1 MEEVWMNNQK
11 MQQETRS
18 LKNPKKLLKVTL
30 GKPIGIEEVVAVA
43 RYGAEVGF
51 SEAYKDRVN
60 KCRQLV
66 DDLSAEETAIYG
78 ITTGLGENWKKK
90 ISLEDR
96 EIVQRNNLRSH
107 ACSLGEPIEAEAV
120 RAMMFVMLQHLGSGH
135 TGIRLETLHL
145 IRDLL
150 NKGVTP
156 FVPRHG
162 SVGYLCLE
170 AHIALV
176 LIGEG
181 KAWVDGVLKSGHD
194 ALKEVGMA
202 STVIS
207 SKEGLSLTSGTTSVT
222 AITALALYDA
232 LVMAK
237 SVDIVGAMS
246 LEVLKGS
253 LMAMDDRIM
262 GLRPHVDQAHSAT
275 NIRSILADSEIVAAH
290 KEHRVQ
296 DALSL
301 RSMPQLH
308 GAAKKTLK
316 DSLETLEIE
325 LNASVDNPLIF
336 EEEGKGIALMG
347 CNADGTYVG
356 LAADVSSIALGNLT
370 KMSERRV
377 DRLVNP
383 HVNELPAFL
392 NHNPGLNNGLMIPQY
407 AAAGIMGQIKIL
419 CHPSTVDNFVTCANQ
434 EDYVSMAY
442 NSAKKFYDIGQ
453 LAKYVLSTEL
463 FNACQAQDFYDSLK
477 PSPVTKQV
485 KEHIRN
491 FVPFIKEDC
500 NMSPYIEALA
510 DMIMEQ
516 ELIEIVEGSI
526 GELAF

>member
-1 MEEVWMNNQK
+1 MKEQMSNNQK
-11 MQQETRS
+11 TV
-18 LKNPKKLLKVTL
+18 LKNPKKLSTVTL
-30 GKPIGIEEVVAVA
+30 GGSIRIEDVVAVA
-43 RYGAEVGF
+43 RYGATVEF
-51 SEAYKDRVN
+51 SKDYTIRVI
-60 KCRQLV
+60 KCRELV
-66 DDLSAEETAIYG
+66 EMISKEEDAIYG

-90 ISLEDR
+90 ISIEDR

-107 ACSLGEPIEAEAV
+107 ACSLGDPIEVEAV
-120 RAMMFVMLQHLGSGH
+120 RAMMFVMLQHLGSGY
-135 TGIRLETLHL
+135 TGIRLETLEV
-145 IRDLL
+145 IKTLL
-150 NKGVTP
+150 NEGITP
-156 FVPRHG
+156 FVPKHG

-181 KAWVDGVLKSGHD
+181 KAFVDGQVYEGAE
-194 ALKEVGMA
+194 ALKMKGIT
-202 STVIS
+202 STTIS

-222 AITALALYDA
+222 ALTALGLFDA
-232 LVMAK
+232 LTMAK
-237 SVDIVGAMS
+237 SVDIIGAMS
-246 LEVLKGS
+246 LEVLKGT
-253 LMAMDDRIM
+253 LMAMDERIM
-262 GLRPHVDQAHSAT
+262 KLRPHVDQGHSAS
-275 NIRSILADSEIVAAH
+275 NIRSILKGSEIIEAH
-290 KEHRVQ
+290 KGHRVQ

-308 GAAKKTLK
+308 GAAKKSLK
-316 DSLETLEIE
+316 DSLETLHIE
-325 LNASVDNPLIF
+325 LNASVDNPLVF
-336 EEEGKGIALMG
+336 EEDGKGFALMG

-356 LAADVSSIALGNLT
+356 LSADISSVALGNLA

-419 CHPSTVDNFVTCANQ
+419 CHPATIDNFVTCANQ

-453 LAKYVLSTEL
+453 LAKYILSTEL
-463 FNACQAQDFYDSLK
+463 FNACQAQDFYKELK
-477 PSPVTKQV
+477 PSPVTLKVKQHV
-485 KEHIRN
+485 RG
-491 FVPFIKEDC
+491 FVPFVEEDC

-516 ELIEIVEGSI
+516 ELIEIVEEAI
-526 GELAF
+526 GEMAF